1 MPEYV
6 TKEAVKQAM
15 RSQPRGIL
23 FTEWELDRVPT
34 VDAISV
40 DEIRVDIMSLSLE
53 NQEVILNVSI
63 CGRPNEVKL
72 PFSKE
77 VVEVIHGQW
86 EDMYDGRYADPRYR
100 CSVCKKKAL
109 YHSKQDFL
117 GNWESVQAL
126 TDYCPHCGAEMNGGI
141 NK

>member
-34 VDAISV
+34 VDAA
-40 DEIRVDIMSLSLE
+40 
-53 NQEVILNVSI
+53 
-63 CGRPNEVKL
+63 
-72 PFSKE
+72 E
-77 VVEVIHGQW
+77 VVHAEWLDIRFDSMWRSMLATCSHCKVRGEVRVKSNECGFAVP
-86 EDMYDGRYADPRYR
+86 D
-100 CSVCKKKAL
+100 S
-109 YHSKQDFL
+109 
-117 GNWESVQAL
+117 
-126 TDYCPHCGAEMNGGI
+126 DYCPHCGAKMDGGI